1 MTTSNMSRSL
11 LSASVFASFALLL
24 SRLSGLVR
32 EQVLGAQLGLSAQ
45 SDAVLLILTLPDFL
59 VGLLLSGGFSAALV
73 PALSKAAPKDRV
85 TLLRRIGVWTLVGA
99 VGLAAL
105 IFLSMPLVVGMLA
118 PALDTS
124 AVQNFC
130 IGFFFAAATLPMAAV
145 IGLTSAYLNVK
156 GLYALPAYS
165 VLVFNGAL
173 ILYFAFGLRDEA
185 LNFAIFGVVLLAAS
199 FLRLGFQVARM
210 TEVVTQPSTT
220 ARFDVGFAARCAQGV
235 LAYSLV
241 VGVPILYR
249 SLFAM
254 EGPGA
259 LSQFNYALRLFD
271 LQTGLLVAPLVLIF
285 LPLLSK
291 LSSADDEVY
300 KARTLLAAQTA
311 FVICTIAA
319 VLTALFAGPI
329 AVLLFGYGEMAGNG
343 AESIANTITV
353 LIVGLPF
360 MGVFQIMGVALNA
373 KGGTIHVLRCSFAA
387 LALSML
393 IYAALRFGGQPPDV
407 SAPLGL
413 TSFSIFAA
421 LISLHG
427 VFGLRASLRVGGD
440 LSLRGLGIVVLT
452 VPVAVLLP
460 GTRDGIVTPVD
471 LIVIVSLGLILLMVN
486 LRVFLDLAAIH
497 VQTSYASNTD

>member
-1 MTTSNMSRSL
+1 MSRSL

-105 IFLSMPLVVGMLA
+105 IFLSMPLLVGMLA

-124 AVQNFC
+124 AVQNFR

-165 VLVFNGAL
+165 VMVFNGAL

-199 FLRLGFQVARM
+199 FLRLGFQVACM

-220 ARFDVGFAARCAQGV
+220 ARFGVGFAARCAQGV

-249 SLFAM
+249 SLFAL

-259 LSQFNYALRLFD
+259 LSQFNYALRLFE

-285 LPLLSK
+285 LPLLSG
-291 LSSADDEVY
+291 LSGKDDKVF
-300 KARTLLAAQTA
+300 KARTLLATQAA
-311 FVICTIAA
+311 FVVCAIAA
-319 VLTALFAGPI
+319 VITAVFARPI
-329 AVLLFGYGEMAGNG
+329 AALLFGYGDMAGSG
-343 AESIANTITV
+343 ADSIARTTALLMIS
-353 LIVGLPF
+353 LPF
-360 MGVFQIMGVALNA
+360 MAVFQIMGAALNA
-373 KGGTIHVLRCSFAA
+373 SARTRLFLIYSALALGLSLATYMSLRLAGLPPDLSAKLGLVSFSIWACALGLNGVLGIKAA
-387 LALSML
+387 LALS
-393 IYAALRFGGQPPDV
+393 
-407 SAPLGL
+407 
-413 TSFSIFAA
+413 
-421 LISLHG
+421 
-427 VFGLRASLRVGGD
+427 GD
-440 LSLRGLGIVVLT
+440 LALRGLGIIALVA
-452 VPVAVLLP
+452 PVALLLP
-460 GTRDGIVTPVD
+460 GVRDGIVTPGD
-471 LIVIVSLGLILLMVN
+471 LMVITALVLILLLVS
-486 LRVFLDLAAIH
+486 RQAFLDLAAIRDQRNDP
-497 VQTSYASNTD
+497 VPPQTKPAS